1 MFGCSSTECK
11 LFSHEN
17 DGEAARVMDMTQSFS
32 EGKFTLLSLP
42 EKLFFQE
49 N

>member
-1 MFGCSSTECK
+1 MQAFQPWTDMVGGHK
-11 LFSHEN
+11 
-17 DGEAARVMDMTQSFS
+17 GVDMTQSFS
-32 EGKFTLLSLP
+32 KGKLTLLSLP